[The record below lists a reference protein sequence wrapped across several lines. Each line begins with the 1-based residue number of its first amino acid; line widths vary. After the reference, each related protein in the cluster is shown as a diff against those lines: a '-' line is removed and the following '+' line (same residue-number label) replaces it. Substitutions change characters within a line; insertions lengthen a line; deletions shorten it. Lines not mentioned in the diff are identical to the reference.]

1 MQAKRKENED
11 EVAKELRRA
20 ELRRK
25 KFKEALLEKALKARV
40 DKVGRELPSL
50 ADMMSCLVT

>member
-40 DKVGRELPSL
+40 EVWNVPS
-50 ADMMSCLVT
+50 